1 MRLRESENKIK
12 KRIASGVKQSLT
24 IAPNTILDI
33 HNKGIATFSF
43 RAKINGKR
51 KRFKIGTYGEN
62 GAHFL
67 TIEDA
72 IKKATDMKKLVLEG
86 TNPQWAHHG
95 ETIRTT
101 DDLFKSFFKSSTCA
115 YTAEKRMYKTYIEP
129 SIGDMEIAVLTTK
142 HLQLVLKDIVE
153 RGLFSVAERCFY
165 LFRSVFDDAFNNN
178 IVNKNI
184 ARNLDLRKHAG
195 GGSKKEGVA
204 LTEMHLKTFLEVAQQ
219 HPLIFPEPT
228 MIAISLLLI
237 FGFRKMELLGA
248 QWKDIDWK
256 QKEFHIWVDRSKN
269 KLSLAVPIPDSVIP
283 LFKRLQEL
291 AMGSDYLFPARR
303 RSSTPHVHDSTL
315 NAAINT
321 LFGKNGSNKGLGENI
336 LGNLNVPYF
345 KAHDLRRTFRSL
357 LPKYDVS
364 ESVAEACMNHKP
376 RGINGVYNR
385 YKYLSQRRIVHD
397 IVAKTILPLAGFEYC
412 QDQQFNTARECKIT
426 SSSHSVVWSNN
437 FNFNKVA

>member
-33 HNKGIATFSF
+33 HNKEIATFSF

-51 KRFKIGTYGEN
+51 KRFKIGTYGES

-72 IKKATDMKKLVLEG
+72 IKKATDMKRLVLEG

-115 YTAEKRMYKTYIEP
+115 YTAEKRMYEKYIKPE
-129 SIGDMEIAVLTTK
+129 IGDTEIAVLTTK
-142 HLQLVLKDIVE
+142 HLQLVLKGIVKQE
-153 RGLFSVAERCFY
+153 LLSVAERCFY
-165 LFRSVFDDAFNNN
+165 LFRSVFDDAFYNS
-178 IVNKNI
+178 IVKKNI

-195 GGSKKEGVA
+195 GGSKKQGIA
-204 LTEMHLKTFLEVAQQ
+204 LTQMDVQKFLEVARQ
-219 HPLIFPEPT
+219 HPMVFPEPSL
-228 MIAISLLLI
+228 IAITMLLV

-248 QWKDIDWK
+248 QWKDLDWD
-256 QKEFHIWVDRSKN
+256 QKELHIWADRSKN

-321 LFGKNGSNKGLGENI
+321 LFGKNGTNKVIGENI
-336 LGNLNVPYF
+336 LGSLNVPCF

-357 LPKYDVS
+357 LPRFGVS
-364 ESVAEACMNHKP
+364 KEIAESCMNHKP
-376 RGINGVYNR
+376 RGVHGVYNR
-385 YKYLSQRRIVHD
+385 YDYISQRKEAHD
-397 IVAKTILPLAGFEYC
+397 KIAKIILPLAGFEYC
-412 QDQQFNTARECKIT
+412 EEKQDSLSRDFRIT
-426 SSSHSVVWSNN
+426 SFSPTAWTNN
-437 FNFNKVA
+437 LNFNKVA

>member
-33 HNKGIATFSF
+33 HNKEIATFSF

-51 KRFKIGTYGEN
+51 KRFKIGTYGES

-72 IKKATDMKKLVLEG
+72 IKKATDMKRLVLEG

-115 YTAEKRMYKTYIEP
+115 YTAEKRMYEKYIKPE
-129 SIGDMEIAVLTTK
+129 IGDTEIAVLTTK
-142 HLQLVLKDIVE
+142 HLQLVLKGIVKQE
-153 RGLFSVAERCFY
+153 LLSVAERCFY
-165 LFRSVFDDAFNNN
+165 LFRSVFDDAFYNS
-178 IVNKNI
+178 IVKKNI

-195 GGSKKEGVA
+195 GGSKKQGIA
-204 LTEMHLKTFLEVAQQ
+204 LTQMDVQKFLEVARQ
-219 HPLIFPEPT
+219 HPMVFPEPSL
-228 MIAISLLLI
+228 IAITMLLV

-248 QWKDIDWK
+248 QWKDLDWD
-256 QKEFHIWVDRSKN
+256 QKELHIWADRSKN

-321 LFGKNGSNKGLGENI
+321 LFGKNGTNKVIGENI
-336 LGNLNVPYF
+336 LGSLNVPCF

-357 LPKYDVS
+357 LPRFGVS
-364 ESVAEACMNHKP
+364 KEIAESCMNHKP
-376 RGINGVYNR
+376 RGVHGVYNR
-385 YKYLSQRRIVHD
+385 YDYISQRKEAHD
-397 IVAKTILPLAGFEYC
+397 KIAKIILPLAGFEYFEEK
-412 QDQQFNTARECKIT
+412 QDSLSRDFRIT
-426 SSSHSVVWSNN
+426 SFSPTAWTNN
-437 FNFNKVA
+437 LNFNKVA